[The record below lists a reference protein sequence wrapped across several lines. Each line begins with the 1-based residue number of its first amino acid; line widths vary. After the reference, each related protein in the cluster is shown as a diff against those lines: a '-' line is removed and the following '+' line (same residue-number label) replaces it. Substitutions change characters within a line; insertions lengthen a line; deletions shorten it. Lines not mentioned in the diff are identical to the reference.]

1 MKNEYD
7 FLIIGSGIAGLSF
20 ALKVA
25 EYGSVA
31 IITKKEETESNT
43 NYAQGGIA
51 SVMSPTDSFE
61 SHLADTLTAGAG
73 LCNKEVVETIIKAG
87 PACIER
93 LKDIGVRFTRGRNGD
108 RFSLGREGGHS
119 HKRVVHAD
127 DLTGREIETAL
138 VAACHEHKNI
148 SVYSNQIAV
157 DLIAFESQGK
167 TICGGA
173 YVFNP
178 HNQDRI
184 NIRSAIT
191 MLATGGSGQVYRHT
205 TNPRIATG
213 DGVAM
218 AFRAGANVANMEF
231 IQFHP
236 TTLSVIGKRTFLIS
250 EAVRGEGA
258 VLRTGDGKP
267 FMEKYHPM
275 KDLAPRDIVARAIDT
290 ELKLSGQDSV
300 WLDLRHISSGHIR
313 SRFPNIYI
321 NCLEEGIDIT
331 RDLIPVVPA
340 AHYLCGGVVAD
351 VCGRTGIERLFVC
364 GETAC
369 TGMHGANRLAS
380 NSLLEAVATAEM
392 AANQAVKVFRTSKI
406 PEPPKLV
413 FPHPDRPKATRERV
427 ILMHNRRELKRIMWD
442 CVGIV
447 RSSYLLEEAAEH
459 MALIRTSVSRYF
471 QSHAL
476 SYPSIELRNMAL
488 NACLIIE
495 GASARKES
503 RGLHYMADFPDTDD
517 TNWKKDTIF
526 NKKGTCRWIDSM
538 N

>member
-25 EYGSVA
+25 DYGSVA

-51 SVMSPTDSFE
+51 SVMSPHDSFE

-73 LCNKEVVETIIKAG
+73 LCKEEVVETIIKAG
-87 PACIER
+87 PACVER
-93 LKDIGVRFTRGRNGD
+93 LKEIGVKFTRNRVGD

-127 DLTGREIETAL
+127 DLTGREIERAL
-138 VAACHEHKNI
+138 VTACHEHKNI
-148 SVYSNQIAV
+148 SLFSNHIAV
-157 DLIAFESQGK
+157 DLIAFEFQGK

-184 NIRSAIT
+184 TIRSAIT
-191 MLATGGSGQVYRHT
+191 MLAAGGSGQVYRHT

-218 AFRAGANVANMEF
+218 AFRAGADVANMEF

-258 VLRTGDGKP
+258 VLRTSDGEA

-290 ELKLSGQDSV
+290 ELKQSGQDNV
-300 WLDLRHISSGHIR
+300 WLDLRHISSEHIKT
-313 SRFPNIYI
+313 RFPNIYI
-321 NCLEEGIDIT
+321 HCLEEGIDIT
-331 RDLIPVVPA
+331 RDLISVVPA

-351 VCGRTGIERLFVC
+351 IRGRTGIDRLFAC

-392 AANQAVKVFRTSKI
+392 AADQAVTDFKSSEL

-413 FPHPDRPKATRERV
+413 FPHPGQPKAPRERV
-427 ILMHNRRELKRIMWD
+427 ILMHNRRELKRILWD

-447 RSSYLLEEAAEH
+447 RSSYLLEEAAER
-459 MALIRTSVSRYF
+459 MAVVRTSVSRYF
-471 QSHAL
+471 QSHSL

-488 NACLIIE
+488 IACLIIE
-495 GASARKES
+495 GASMRKES
-503 RGLHYMADFPDTDD
+503 RGLHYTTDYPDMDD
-517 TNWKKDTIF
+517 ANWKKDTVL